1 MCAQEPRGCLGRSDR
16 MTTIETW
23 KTQKQLESL
32 EKRLREKNFIA
43 KGLKVVR
50 PFGWAEEWY
59 NIDNDETVLLQ
70 RA

>member
-1 MCAQEPRGCLGRSDR
+1 MCAQEPRGCLGRSDK

-23 KTQKQLESL
+23 KNQRQLTSL
-32 EKRLREKNFIA
+32 VTRLKAKNFEA
-43 KGLKVVR
+43 RGLKVIK
-50 PFGWAEEWY
+50 PFGWVEEWY

>member
-1 MCAQEPRGCLGRSDR
+1 

-23 KTQKQLESL
+23 KNQKQLNNL
-32 EKRLREKNFIA
+32 VTRLKAKNFEA
-43 KGLKVVR
+43 RGLKTIE
-50 PFGWAEEWY
+50 PFGWVEEWY